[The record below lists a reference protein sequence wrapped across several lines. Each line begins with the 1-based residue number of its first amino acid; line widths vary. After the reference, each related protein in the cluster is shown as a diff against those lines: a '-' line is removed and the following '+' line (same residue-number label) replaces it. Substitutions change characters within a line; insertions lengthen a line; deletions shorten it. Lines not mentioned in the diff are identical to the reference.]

1 MRSWMVFSLALV
13 CVLTTACA
21 SSVQRRQDTIVYLYG
36 GEKFSKVDL
45 TVDPTATK
53 DPEDLVRFD
62 NKKFQE
68 TIERNLEANGLI
80 DKASLSM
87 VKVVITD
94 IRFRSTFNAFMWGFM
109 AGDDHIVGDVSLI
122 GDNGETRY
130 TFKVSAS
137 YALGG
142 FAGMNETRMGWLF
155 EEFSK
160 LTLAE
165 IKGESAS
172 GKQ

>member
-1 MRSWMVFSLALV
+1 MGY
-13 CVLTTACA
+13 
-21 SSVQRRQDTIVYLYG
+21 QYG

-45 TVDPTATK
+45 TVDPSASK
-53 DPEDLVRFD
+53 DSEDLARFE
-62 NKKFQE
+62 NKKLQE
-68 TIERNLEANGLI
+68 TIERNLEASGLM

-87 VKVVITD
+87 VKIVITD
-94 IRFRSTFNAFMWGFM
+94 IRLRSSFNAFMWGFM
-109 AGDDHIVGDVSLI
+109 AGDDHIIGDVSLI
-122 GDNGETRY
+122 GDKGEPRH

-155 EEFSK
+155 DEFSK

-165 IKGESAS
+165 IKGGSES